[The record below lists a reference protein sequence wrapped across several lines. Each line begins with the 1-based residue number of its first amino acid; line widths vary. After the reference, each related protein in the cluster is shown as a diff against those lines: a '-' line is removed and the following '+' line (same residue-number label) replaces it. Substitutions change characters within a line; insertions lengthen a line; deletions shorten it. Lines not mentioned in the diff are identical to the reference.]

1 MLAKHLGLSQP
12 FVSQMST
19 GKKPIPV
26 AHMYRIEQFTGG
38 AVTRRDMHP
47 QSPELIWPDLAH
59 QLNQQPQPTTAARQA
74 SGAGVSNEVAYA
86 CKS

>member
-1 MLAKHLGLSQP
+1 MLAKHLRLSQP

-19 GKKPIPV
+19 GKKKIPV

-47 QSPELIWPDLAH
+47 ESPELIWPDLANM
-59 QLNQQPQPTTAARQA
+59 QNQPAALTAKAQA
-74 SGAGVSNEVAYA
+74 AINSQDVA
-86 CKS
+86 

>member
-19 GKKPIPV
+19 GKKQIPV

-47 QSPELIWPDLAH
+47 ESPELIWPDLANM
-59 QLNQQPQPTTAARQA
+59 QNQPAALTAKAQA
-74 SGAGVSNEVAYA
+74 AINSQDVA
-86 CKS
+86 

>member
-47 QSPELIWPDLAH
+47 DNPEQIWPDLA
-59 QLNQQPQPTTAARQA
+59 TTEK
-74 SGAGVSNEVAYA
+74 EVA
-86 CKS
+86 

>member
-47 QSPELIWPDLAH
+47 DSPELIWPDLAH
-59 QLNQQPQPTTAARQA
+59 QLNQQLQPATTASQA
-74 SGAGVSNEVAYA
+74 SGVGVCNEV
-86 CKS
+86 S

>member
-38 AVTRRDMHP
+38 SVTRRDMHP
-47 QSPELIWPDLAH
+47 DNPEQIWPDLA
-59 QLNQQPQPTTAARQA
+59 TTEK
-74 SGAGVSNEVAYA
+74 EVANA
-86 CKS
+86 

>member
-19 GKKPIPV
+19 GKKSIPV

-47 QSPELIWPDLAH
+47 VSPELIWPDLAH

>member
-47 QSPELIWPDLAH
+47 DSPEQIWPDLA
-59 QLNQQPQPTTAARQA
+59 TTEK
-74 SGAGVSNEVAYA
+74 EVA
-86 CKS
+86 

>member
-19 GKKPIPV
+19 GKKQIPV

-47 QSPELIWPDLAH
+47 ENPELIWPDLA
-59 QLNQQPQPTTAARQA
+59 TTEKEAAH
-74 SGAGVSNEVAYA
+74 G
-86 CKS
+86 

>member
-19 GKKPIPV
+19 GKKLIPV

-47 QSPELIWPDLAH
+47 ESPELIWPDLAVSEKE
-59 QLNQQPQPTTAARQA
+59 AA
-74 SGAGVSNEVAYA
+74 
-86 CKS
+86 